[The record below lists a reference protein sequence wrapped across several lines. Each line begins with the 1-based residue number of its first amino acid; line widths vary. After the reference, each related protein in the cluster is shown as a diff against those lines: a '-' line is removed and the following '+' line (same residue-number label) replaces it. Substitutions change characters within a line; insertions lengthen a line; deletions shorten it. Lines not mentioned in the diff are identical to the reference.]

1 MDIAP
6 NHAGKL
12 MGLTNT
18 FATIPGIIGVVVS
31 GYILEVTGSWA
42 LLFQV
47 AGGVTVFGMVFYWI
61 FASGEK
67 QFD

>member
-1 MDIAP
+1 
-6 NHAGKL
+6 
-12 MGLTNT
+12 
-18 FATIPGIIGVVVS
+18 VVS

-47 AGGVTVFGMVFYWI
+47 AGAVTVFGMVFYLI
-61 FASGEK
+61 FGSGEK